1 MRTDEVTECF
11 FCMIGEDDPVQTP
24 LVCDDCG
31 TPACCA
37 RGHMEHEIEGDVIRH
52 VCQDCLDG

>member
-1 MRTDEVTECF
+1 
-11 FCMIGEDDPVQTP
+11 MIVEDDPVQTP
-24 LVCDDCG
+24 LVCDECG

-37 RGHMEHEIEGDVIRH
+37 RGHMEHEIEGDAIRH